1 MKMPT
6 KVLLGVALSFM
17 SIFACIGY
25 ASISSD
31 LSIQGTVHAEAID
44 FDCMV
49 IRDVTVWDG
58 TDATQSNKLLLPTNI
73 NTTVTGNAGQ
83 KIVYRITAKNES
95 ESNTY
100 VYAGTRYD
108 TALGEAAD
116 KVTITASLDEAGS
129 NVVPSA
135 QGMNYYSG
143 TPIAPGEEITLYV
156 TYTLNEDISSGEM
169 LINFDFKPVIYTITY
184 IKSGELYAIDCVT
197 DNNSQYLVREVNE
210 SGFVGWIN
218 ASGGI
223 VHSYPAGSENSY
235 TLSAKWENKYIIQF
249 VTIDGDVL
257 YQETFTESSKA
268 LSSEGQRIVDQK
280 LAELNANAGL
290 DMSVSW
296 ETYDIEHASSD
307 ITVRPIYTYN
317 GNLQY
322 TPKDDN
328 NDGIVDRYEVDA
340 VSALDATVFIKG
352 EFNGK
357 PVTQINKLYKN
368 EGNTDYSSKV
378 NTIIIEE
385 GVQRL
390 EDNSLSHTAKLSN
403 VSLPSTITYLGKNVF
418 SRNNWFFGGSNN
430 DLKVLTIT
438 YNGTMAEWKA
448 LVANSHN
455 EWHNGLK
462 SDSKVICSDGYFELD
477 RGVSG
482 LGGYDW
488 DEHPN

>member
-1 MKMPT
+1 
-6 KVLLGVALSFM
+6 
-17 SIFACIGY
+17 
-25 ASISSD
+25 
-31 LSIQGTVHAEAID
+31 
-44 FDCMV
+44 
-49 IRDVTVWDG
+49 
-58 TDATQSNKLLLPTNI
+58 
-73 NTTVTGNAGQ
+73 
-83 KIVYRITAKNES
+83 
-95 ESNTY
+95 
-100 VYAGTRYD
+100 
-108 TALGEAAD
+108 
-116 KVTITASLDEAGS
+116 
-129 NVVPSA
+129 
-135 QGMNYYSG
+135 
-143 TPIAPGEEITLYV
+143 
-156 TYTLNEDISSGEM
+156 M

-390 EDNSLSHTAKLSN
+390 ADNSLSHTAKLSN

-418 SRNNWFFGGSNN
+418 SRNNWLFGGSNN

-462 SDSKVICSDGYFELD
+462 SKSKVICSDGYFELD